1 MPATLFPTSWERTF
15 ALMSFVTPKM
25 IVSNET
31 IAMLFASD
39 SVDIRRF
46 AAALNNALQETG
58 KVEIQNKDLIP
69 VKTKNDAILAQL
81 RKH

>member
-1 MPATLFPTSWERTF
+1 
-15 ALMSFVTPKM
+15 MSFVTPKM